1 MTKKLTKEQMNGVL
15 AALDDALA
23 QGPWAAST
31 FLSHIGKKLQQI
43 RDEFEQKQ
51 QDVNFYEN
59 TYENTTESAVL
70 ANQRTDRYAQMK
82 KIFIALYAVDG
93 SNINSW
99 ERVVANLPGQ
109 IISRPVYE
117 NEDDVIAILRNKSN
131 SINEAYASIYVDP
144 NYILEQLGEKITL
157 DKLGKPLLA
166 LKDKAIHLDNLDT
179 FIHQSGTYKYVKG
192 QLVKKS

>member
-1 MTKKLTKEQMNGVL
+1 MTEKLTKEQMDGVL
-15 AALDDALA
+15 TALDDALA

-51 QDVNFYEN
+51 QDDSF
-59 TYENTTESAVL
+59 YENTTESAVL
-70 ANQRTDRYAQMK
+70 ANHRADRYARMK

-93 SNINSW
+93 TNINSW

-117 NEDDVIAILRNKSN
+117 NEEDVIAILRNKSN

-144 NYILEQLGEKITL
+144 NYILEQLGEKITV

-166 LKDKAIHLDNLDT
+166 LKDKAIHLDNLDK
-179 FIHQSGTYKYVKG
+179 FIHESGTYKYVKG
-192 QLVKKS
+192 QLVKNS